1 MPPHHSDLQ
10 TVRQYLL
17 QQAQL
22 KCFTFEVKGNG
33 AKHSTDSKDLVDTK
47 DAIKTADV
55 IDASKVLKSY
65 IQCIVLQSPVLSFIK
80 SAYICPPY
88 II

>member
-10 TVRQYLL
+10 TVRRYLL

-22 KCFTFEVKGNG
+22 KCFAFEVKGKG
-33 AKHSTDSKDLVDTK
+33 AKHLTDSKDLVDTK

-55 IDASKVLKSY
+55 IDALKVLKSY
-65 IQCIVLQSPVLSFIK
+65 IQCIVLQSPVLSFIE
-80 SAYICPPY
+80 SAYVCPPY